1 MRSLPERDT
10 RPSAACHLPRVLRPV
25 LALLAF
31 TALSCTNHEPDV
43 VQGLS
48 LERFEGR
55 WFEIARIPRDYD
67 RTCHDT
73 TAEYR
78 LTAPG
83 HLEMTHRCHL
93 DSTSGRVKE
102 FRAKAEA
109 EDPAVAAKLTL
120 DLGYYHGDYWVL
132 AVGKDYEDAL
142 IGHPSLSMLWVLSR
156 SPTLSESRLSELEG
170 LAERQGFGLKLL
182 ELTPQSGNENP

>member
-1 MRSLPERDT
+1 V
-10 RPSAACHLPRVLRPV
+10 A
-25 LALLAF
+25 
-31 TALSCTNHEPDV
+31 
-43 VQGLS
+43 QGLS

-67 RTCHDT
+67 RTCNDT

-83 HLEMTHRCHL
+83 HLEMTYRCHL
-93 DSTSGRVKE
+93 DGANGPLKE
-102 FRAKAEA
+102 FHAKAEA

-132 AVGKDYEDAL
+132 AVGNDYEDAL
-142 IGHPSLSMLWVLSR
+142 IGHPSLTMLWVLSR
-156 SPTLSESRLSELEG
+156 SPTLASTRLSELEG
-170 LAERQGFGLKLL
+170 IAERQGFGLKML
-182 ELTPQSGNENP
+182 ERTPQSGNENP